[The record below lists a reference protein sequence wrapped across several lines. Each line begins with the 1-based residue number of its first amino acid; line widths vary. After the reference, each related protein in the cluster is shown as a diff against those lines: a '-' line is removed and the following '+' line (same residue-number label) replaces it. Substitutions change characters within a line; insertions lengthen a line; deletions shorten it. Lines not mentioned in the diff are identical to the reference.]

1 MSSNKPL
8 QLMLLSIQFLQK
20 NNQSSNSNYH
30 SKLLASMCTLSLV
43 LVDIYSQRMDKN
55 DAMTTKDVQ
64 RYSETILNLKRDD
77 KANL

>member
-1 MSSNKPL
+1 
-8 QLMLLSIQFLQK
+8 
-20 NNQSSNSNYH
+20 
-30 SKLLASMCTLSLV
+30 MCTLSLV